1 MLIFFFFFWELADN
15 LINSYL
21 MFLYVEQGL
30 LFQVIFIFKARHGI
44 L

>member
-1 MLIFFFFFWELADN
+1 MLIYIYILELADN